1 MSQTTPPPPPSM
13 EDLQHQLTTA
23 QTDAIYWQQQAKQI
37 TQELNERMTQ
47 EVQSYLRSME
57 TLRQENRQLA
67 KALGILS
74 HKFPLIA
81 FDPVQPLAFVN
92 AIAEELREA
101 HEEIGHLKA
110 NNRYQRGYADGQKEP
125 TAPTLRPITEAAD
138 TPIPDGCIRIYGAAF
153 MGTWIMLQNTDDP
166 SDTHFADLRL
176 PAPEEGGA
184 A

>member
-1 MSQTTPPPPPSM
+1 M
-13 EDLQHQLTTA
+13 EDLQHQFTTA

-57 TLRQENRQLA
+57 TLRDQNRLLLKQ
-67 KALGILS
+67 
-74 HKFPLIA
+74 
-81 FDPVQPLAFVN
+81 
-92 AIAEELREA
+92 LREA

-125 TAPTLRPITEAAD
+125 TAPTPRPSVEAAS
-138 TPIPDGCIRIYGAAF
+138 TPIPKGRFRVFGHQF
-153 MGTWIMLQNTDDP
+153 HGQWIWAENKCCD
-166 SDTHFADLRL
+166 DTHFADLRL

>member
-1 MSQTTPPPPPSM
+1 M

-57 TLRQENRQLA
+57 TLRDQNRLLLKQ
-67 KALGILS
+67 
-74 HKFPLIA
+74 
-81 FDPVQPLAFVN
+81 
-92 AIAEELREA
+92 LREA
-101 HEEIGHLKA
+101 HEEIAHLKA

-166 SDTHFADLRL
+166 TDTHFADLRL
-176 PAPEEGGA
+176 PVAEEGGA